1 MRAFIA
7 IYPPLE
13 IRESLLRAARNLL
26 PEDVFRWTSPANAHL
41 TLKFLGNT
49 AEESLPGLQET
60 LYAVCNRHEQFEIE
74 PRGIGA
80 FPSARKARIVW
91 AGVGQGSAS
100 LLALAEDL
108 EDFLA
113 PLGFEKEKRGF
124 KPHITLGRA
133 RRRPGRLP
141 EGAEAVEAP
150 GFAARRIE
158 LVESSPGE
166 GGVAYSTL
174 SAHPLLQRPR
184 HPSDRE

>member
-1 MRAFIA
+1 MRTFVA

-13 IRESLLRAARNLL
+13 TRETLLRAARDLL
-26 PEDVFRWTSPANAHL
+26 PEDVFRWTSPANVHL
-41 TLKFLGNT
+41 TLKFLGDT
-49 AEESLPGLQET
+49 AEESLPALRET
-60 LYAVCNRHEQFEIE
+60 LDVVCNRHEQFEIE

-108 EDFLA
+108 EDSVA
-113 PLGFEKEKRGF
+113 PLGFEKERRGF

-141 EGAEAVEAP
+141 EGTQTVKAP
-150 GFAARRIE
+150 GFAARQIE
-158 LVESSPGE
+158 LVESSPGKD
-166 GGVAYSTL
+166 GVAYSTL
-174 SAHPLLQRPR
+174 SAHPLLRRP
-184 HPSDRE
+184 SEIDRE